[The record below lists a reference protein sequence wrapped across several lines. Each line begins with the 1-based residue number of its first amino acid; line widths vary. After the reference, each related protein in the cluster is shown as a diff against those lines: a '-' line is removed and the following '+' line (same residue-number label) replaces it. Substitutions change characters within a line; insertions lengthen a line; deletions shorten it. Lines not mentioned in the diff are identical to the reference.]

1 MQLTFASGKHYK
13 FATQAVTEFT
23 CTHNGCEMNG
33 VSIYLN
39 HCFNRSKCKSI
50 IDSRDSKQCPNGQY
64 ICPECGGCCSTE
76 NFRNRISNLVMTGGF
91 VSPWLENFVK
101 SSLGHWE
108 KSEYYCSDC
117 GALMAMDDGFIKC
130 PKCGKTYNEH
140 K

>member
-1 MQLTFASGKHYK
+1 
-13 FATQAVTEFT
+13 
-23 CTHNGCEMNG
+23 
-33 VSIYLN
+33 
-39 HCFNRSKCKSI
+39 
-50 IDSRDSKQCPNGQY
+50 
-64 ICPECGGCCSTE
+64 
-76 NFRNRISNLVMTGGF
+76 MTGGF

>member
-1 MQLTFASGKHYK
+1 
-13 FATQAVTEFT
+13 
-23 CTHNGCEMNG
+23 MNG
-33 VSIYLN
+33 ASIYLN
-39 HCFNRSKCKSI
+39 HCFNRTKCKSI

-108 KSEYYCSDC
+108 RGEYFCYSC
-117 GALMAMDDGFIKC
+117 GAKMEIDDADGIMKC
-130 PKCGKTYNEH
+130 PKCGTTYNEH